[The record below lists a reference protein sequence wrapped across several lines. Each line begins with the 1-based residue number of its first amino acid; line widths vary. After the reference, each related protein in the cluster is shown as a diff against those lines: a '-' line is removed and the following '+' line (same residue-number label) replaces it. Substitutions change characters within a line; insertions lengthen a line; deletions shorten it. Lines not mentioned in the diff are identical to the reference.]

1 MIIVKDKGA
10 HFYRCDFQVHTPRDL
25 RWTGPDATSQEER
38 LAYGQKLVA
47 ACRERGIKAI
57 AITDHHCLAFLPF
70 IRQAAIEE
78 TAADGSNLAESDR
91 LVVFPGM
98 ELTLGVPCQAIVIF
112 DADFPD
118 DFLPNVLTAFAIN
131 QNAPDLP
138 KIAEVQRLESIQSL
152 KQLKDELDK
161 HSFLR
166 ERYTIFPNVSGEG
179 QFSLLRTGMAGKYS
193 EMPWVGGYTDG
204 EFAKLKDGP
213 KNILSG
219 KDKAW
224 GNKRIACV
232 QTSDSRRDDHTTLGT
247 PSTWIKWAKP
257 SAEALRQAC
266 LAQES
271 RISLDAPRVPE
282 TFIASL
288 SVSNSSFLGPVDL
301 SLNPQYSAL
310 IGGRGTGK
318 STVLEYLRWALCDQ
332 PPMDGLDDA
341 PNYQARRFRL
351 IEKTLLPLN
360 STVQVTYVL
369 NGVPHVIRRSSLDGT
384 VQMKIGSGGM
394 RSCTEEEVRALLPI
408 QAYSQKQLSDVSVRI
423 DELTR
428 FITAPIKG
436 DLDRLERKAT
446 DRANRIKET
455 YATRQRFRELSKV
468 LKNRLLEE
476 QSIVEQANAL
486 RASLSGLAD
495 DDRQLLEK
503 GRDYSA
509 ANAQVEAWRAGAA
522 TVHQK
527 AEELRNIVEG
537 QLASLQPTPDK
548 PAEEQEV
555 LDKARATYSVIL
567 GSTLS
572 SLSTVTEAAKGIVE
586 PQPGDTSEN
595 PWGVWE
601 ARYQGFQAKY
611 DAAVQRSSSHKEK
624 LQLLG
629 VLEARVRELT
639 DEATRTKELL
649 ATLASADANY
659 IGARDEWLAA
669 QTEQDALVERECAEL
684 TARSGAA
691 IRVGVKRHADSTAFV
706 ETLRQGLSGSRVQGN
721 KIEAIGDAITKAADP
736 CAIWLKLLEDLEK
749 IAVYDPGHS
758 STEPRPRADALAAAG
773 LTSNDLDRMTQ
784 TLQPD
789 TWLTLSLTPIASV
802 PVFEFRTRENE
813 YIPFENASAGQQ
825 ATALLKTLLNQPGP
839 PLIIDQP
846 EEDLDNPVMLEIVE
860 QLWQA
865 KRLRQIVFASHNA
878 NLVVNGDAELVAWF
892 GYRAAGDES
901 RGTIVG
907 EGAIDIP
914 EARDAIKR
922 IMEGGENAFRLRR
935 EKYGF

>member
-1 MIIVKDKGA
+1 MDKGA

-25 RWTGPDATSQEER
+25 RWAGPDATTPEER

-47 ACRERGIKAI
+47 ACRERGIQAI
-57 AITDHHCLAFLPF
+57 AITDHHCMTFVPF
-70 IRQAAIEE
+70 IRQAAAEE
-78 TAADGSNLAESDR
+78 TSTDGSVLPDEER

-112 DADFPD
+112 DADFPN
-118 DFLPNVLTAFAIN
+118 DFLPNILTAFTIT
-131 QNAPDLP
+131 QNGPDQP
-138 KIAEVQRLESIQSL
+138 KIAEVQRLDHIQSL
-152 KQLKDELDK
+152 KVLKDELDK

-166 ERYTIFPNVSGEG
+166 DRYTIFPNVSGEG

-219 KDKAW
+219 NDKAW

-232 QTSDSRRDDHTTLGT
+232 QTSDTRRDEHSTLGT
-247 PSTWIKWAKP
+247 PSTWIKWARP

-301 SLNPQYSAL
+301 ALNPQYSAL

-332 PPMDGLDDA
+332 PPMNDLDDA

-351 IEKTLLPLN
+351 IDKTLRPLN

-369 NGVPHVIRRSSLDGT
+369 NGVPHVIRRSSVDGT
-384 VQMKIGSGGM
+384 VQMKIGAGEM
-394 RSCTEEEVRALLPI
+394 RSCSEEEVRALLPI

-423 DELTR
+423 EELTR

-468 LKNRLLEE
+468 LNNRLLEE
-476 QSIVEQANAL
+476 QSIIEQANAL
-486 RASLSGLAD
+486 RASLSGLAE
-495 DDRQLLEK
+495 DDRQLLEL

-509 ANAQVEAWRAGAA
+509 ANAQVGAWRAGAG

-537 QLASLQPTPDK
+537 QLASLQPSPDK
-548 PAEEQEV
+548 PADEQQV
-555 LDKARATYSVIL
+555 LDKARATYSGL
-567 GSTLS
+567 LESALS
-572 SLSTVTEAAKGIVE
+572 SLSNLTQAARSIVE
-586 PQPGDTSEN
+586 TQLDEASEN
-595 PWGVWE
+595 PWRAWE
-601 ARYQGFQAKY
+601 ARYQVFQDKY

-624 LQLLG
+624 LQQLG
-629 VLEARVRELT
+629 TLEAKVRELA

-649 ATLASADANY
+649 ATLASADASY
-659 IGARDEWLAA
+659 IAARDEWLAA
-669 QTEQDALVERECAEL
+669 QAEQDSLIERECAAL
-684 TARSGAA
+684 TKRSGGA

-736 CAIWLKLLEDLEK
+736 SAIWLQVLDDLEK
-749 IAVYDPGHS
+749 IADHDPGHS
-758 STEPRPRADALAAAG
+758 PTEARPRAGALLAAG

-784 TLQPD
+784 TLQSD
-789 TWLTLSLTPIASV
+789 TWLSLSLTPIASV
-802 PVFEFRTRENE
+802 PVYEFRTRESE

-860 QLWQA
+860 QLWEA
-865 KRLRQIVFASHNA
+865 KRLRQIIFASHNA

-914 EARDAIKR
+914 DAREAIKR
-922 IMEGGENAFRLRR
+922 IMEGGESAFRLRR

>member
-1 MIIVKDKGA
+1 MDKGA

-25 RWTGPDATSQEER
+25 RWVGPNATSDEER
-38 LAYGQKLVA
+38 LAYGHRLVA
-47 ACRERGIKAI
+47 ACRERGIQAI
-57 AITDHHCLAFLPF
+57 AITDHHCMTFVPF
-70 IRQAAIEE
+70 VRQAAAEE
-78 TAADGSNLAESDR
+78 TSPDGSVLSDDER
-91 LVVFPGM
+91 LIVFPGM

-112 DADFPD
+112 DADFPN
-118 DFLPNVLTAFAIN
+118 DFLPNVLTAFTIN
-131 QNAPDLP
+131 QNGPEQP
-138 KIAEVQRLESIQSL
+138 KIAEVQRLDHIQSL
-152 KQLKDELDK
+152 KVLKDELDK
-161 HSFLR
+161 HTFLR
-166 ERYTIFPNVSGEG
+166 DRYTIFPNVSGEG
-179 QFSLLRTGMAGKYS
+179 TFSLLRTGMAGKYS

-213 KNILSG
+213 RNILAG

-224 GNKRIACV
+224 GNKRIACI
-232 QTSDSRRDDHTTLGT
+232 QTSDSRRDDHGTLGD

-282 TFIASL
+282 TFIASV

-301 SLNPQYSAL
+301 ALNPQYSAL

-332 PPMDGLDDA
+332 PPIDDLDDA
-341 PNYQARRFRL
+341 PNYQARRSRL
-351 IEKTLLPLN
+351 IDKTLRPLN

-369 NGVPHVIRRSSLDGT
+369 NGVPHVIRRSSIDGT
-384 VQMKIGSGGM
+384 VQMKIGAGDM
-394 RSCTEEEVRALLPI
+394 RPCTEEEVRALLPI
-408 QAYSQKQLSDVSVRI
+408 QAYSQKQLSDVSVRV

-436 DLDRLERKAT
+436 DLDRLERNAT
-446 DRANRIKET
+446 DRANRIKEA

-468 LKNRLLEE
+468 LNNRLLEE
-476 QSIVEQANAL
+476 QSTIEQANNL
-486 RASLSGLAD
+486 RGSLSGLTE
-495 DDRQLLEK
+495 DDRQLLEQ

-509 ANAQVEAWRAGAA
+509 ANAQVEAWRAGAG

-527 AEELRNIVEG
+527 ADELRSIVEA
-537 QLASLQPTPDK
+537 QLASLQPSPDE
-548 PAEEQEV
+548 PADEREV
-555 LDKARATYSVIL
+555 LDKARAAYL
-567 GSTLS
+567 GLLESALS
-572 SLSTVTEAAKGIVE
+572 ATSKLTEAAQTIVE
-586 PQPGDTSEN
+586 PSFADTEN
-595 PWGVWE
+595 PWGEWD
-601 ARYQGFQAKY
+601 ARHQGFQDRY
-611 DAAVQRSSSHKEK
+611 SAAVQRSSSHTER
-624 LQLLG
+624 LQQLG
-629 VLEARVRELT
+629 ALEARVRELT
-639 DEATRTKELL
+639 KEATRTRELL

-659 IGARDEWLAA
+659 IAARDEWLAA
-669 QTEQDALVERECAEL
+669 QAQRDALVERECEAL
-684 TARSGAA
+684 TMRSGGA
-691 IRVGVKRHADSTAFV
+691 IRVGIKRHADSAAFV

-721 KIEAIGDAITKAADP
+721 KIEALGDAITKAANPSETWRQILD
-736 CAIWLKLLEDLEK
+736 DLEK
-749 IAVYDPGHS
+749 ISDHDPGS
-758 STEPRPRADALAAAG
+758 APTEARPRAEALMAAG
-773 LTSNDLDRMTQ
+773 LTPNDLDRMTQ

-789 TWLTLSLTPIASV
+789 TWLALSLTPIASV
-802 PVFEFRTRENE
+802 PVYEFRTRESE

-839 PLIIDQP
+839 PLLIDQP

-860 QLWQA
+860 QLWEA

-914 EARDAIKR
+914 DAREAIKR
-922 IMEGGENAFRLRR
+922 IMEGGESAFRLRR

>member
-1 MIIVKDKGA
+1 MDKGA

-25 RWTGPDATSQEER
+25 RWAGPNATSDEER
-38 LAYGQKLVA
+38 LAYGHKLVA
-47 ACRERGIKAI
+47 ACRERGIQAI
-57 AITDHHCLAFLPF
+57 AITDHHCMTFVPF
-70 IRQAAIEE
+70 IRQAAAEE
-78 TAADGSNLAESDR
+78 TSADGSALHDEER

-112 DADFPD
+112 DADFPN
-118 DFLPNVLTAFAIN
+118 DFLPNVLTAFTIN
-131 QNAPDLP
+131 QNGPEQS
-138 KIAEVQRLESIQSL
+138 KIVEVQRLDHIQSL
-152 KQLKDELDK
+152 KGLKDELDK

-166 ERYTIFPNVSGEG
+166 DRYTIFPNVSGEG

-213 KNILSG
+213 RNILSG

-224 GNKRIACV
+224 GNKRVACI
-232 QTSDSRRDDHTTLGT
+232 QTSDTRREDHSTLGV

-271 RISLDAPRVPE
+271 RIALDAPRVPE

-301 SLNPQYSAL
+301 ALNPQYSAL

-332 PPMDGLDDA
+332 PPLDDLDEA
-341 PNYQARRFRL
+341 PNYQARRSRL
-351 IEKTLLPLN
+351 IDKTLRPLGA
-360 STVQVTYVL
+360 TVQVTYVL
-369 NGVPHVIRRSSLDGT
+369 NGVPHLIRRASVDGS
-384 VQMKIGSGGM
+384 VQMKIGAGEL
-394 RSCTEEEVRALLPI
+394 RPCTEGEVRALLPI
-408 QAYSQKQLSDVSVRI
+408 QAYSQKQLSDVSVRV

-446 DRANRIKET
+446 DLANRIKES

-468 LKNRLLEE
+468 LGNRILEE
-476 QSIVEQANAL
+476 QSITEQANVL
-486 RASLSGLAD
+486 RESLSGLSE
-495 DDRQLLEK
+495 DDRRLLEQGK
-503 GRDYSA
+503 DYASA
-509 ANAQVEAWRAGAA
+509 NSQVSGWRAGAG
-522 TVHQK
+522 TVRQK
-527 AEELRNIVEG
+527 ADELKQIVER
-537 QLASLQPTPDK
+537 QLASLPSAPDK
-548 PAEEQEV
+548 PAAEKEV
-555 LDKARATYSVIL
+555 LERARAAYAGLLQNALTAL
-567 GSTLS
+567 DGLS
-572 SLSTVTEAAKGIVE
+572 MAAQSLS
-586 PQPGDTSEN
+586 DTN
-595 PWGVWE
+595 PESAPDDPWIEWDSRSQAFQ
-601 ARYQGFQAKY
+601 ARYN
-611 DAAVQRSSSHKEK
+611 AAVQRSSSHSEK
-624 LQLLG
+624 LQQLSA
-629 VLEARVRELT
+629 LETRVRELS
-639 DEATRTKELL
+639 DEATRTRELL
-649 ATLASADANY
+649 ATLSSADANY
-659 IGARDEWLAA
+659 IAARNEWLAA
-669 QTEQDALVERECAEL
+669 QAEQDSLIERECAAL
-684 TARSGAA
+684 TTRSGGA

-721 KIEAIGDAITKAADP
+721 KIEAVGDAITKAANP
-736 CAIWLKLLEDLEK
+736 SATWLQILDDLETL
-749 IAVYDPGHS
+749 ADYESGHAP
-758 STEPRPRADALAAAG
+758 TEVRPQAAALVAAG
-773 LTSNDLDRMTQ
+773 LSANDLDRTAQ
-784 TLQPD
+784 TLQPE
-789 TWLTLSLTPIASV
+789 TWLSLSLTPIASI
-802 PVFEFRTRENE
+802 PVYEFRAREGE

-860 QLWQA
+860 QLWEA

-892 GYRAAGDES
+892 GYRASGDES
-901 RGTIVG
+901 RGTIKG

-914 EARDAIKR
+914 DARDAIKR
-922 IMEGGENAFRLRR
+922 IMEGGESAFRLRR

>member
-1 MIIVKDKGA
+1 MDKGA

-25 RWTGPDATSQEER
+25 RWAGPDATSPEER
-38 LAYGQKLVA
+38 LAYGHKLVA
-47 ACRERGIKAI
+47 ACRERGIQAI
-57 AITDHHCLAFLPF
+57 AITDHHCMVFVPF
-70 IRQAAIEE
+70 IRQAAAEE
-78 TAADGSNLAESDR
+78 TAADGSELKESER
-91 LVVFPGM
+91 LIVFPGM

-112 DADFPD
+112 DADFPN
-118 DFLPNVLTAFAIN
+118 DFLPNVQTAFTIN
-131 QNAPDLP
+131 QNGAELP
-138 KIAEVQRLESIQSL
+138 KIAEVQRLDHIQSL

-166 ERYTIFPNVSGEG
+166 DRYTIFPNVSGEG
-179 QFSLLRTGMAGKYS
+179 QFSLLRNGMAGKYS

-213 KNILSG
+213 RNIVSG
-219 KDKAW
+219 KEKAW
-224 GNKRIACV
+224 GNKRIACI
-232 QTSDSRRDDHTTLGT
+232 QTSDSRRDDHSTLGI
-247 PSTWIKWAKP
+247 PSTWIKWARP

-271 RISLDAPRVPE
+271 RIGLDAPRVPE
-282 TFIASL
+282 TFIANL

-301 SLNPQYSAL
+301 ALNPQYSAL

-332 PPMDGLDDA
+332 PPMDDLDDA
-341 PNYQARRFRL
+341 PNYQARRSRL
-351 IEKTLLPLN
+351 IDKTLRPLN

-369 NGVPHVIRRSSLDGT
+369 NGVPHVIRRSSVDGT
-384 VQMKIGSGGM
+384 VQMKIGSGEM
-394 RSCTEEEVRALLPI
+394 RPCTEEEVRALLPI
-408 QAYSQKQLSDVSVRI
+408 QAYSQKQLSDVSVRV

-436 DLDRLERKAT
+436 DLDRLRRNAT
-446 DRANRIKET
+446 DRANRIKEA

-468 LKNRLLEE
+468 LSNRLLEE
-476 QSIVEQANAL
+476 QSITEQANAL

-495 DDRQLLEK
+495 DDRQLLEQ
-503 GRDYSA
+503 GRDYSG
-509 ANAQVEAWRAGAA
+509 ANAQVGAWRAGAG

-527 AEELRNIVEG
+527 AEELRSIVEA
-537 QLASLQPTPDK
+537 QLASLQPSPDK
-548 PAEEQEV
+548 PADEQQV
-555 LDKARATYSVIL
+555 LNEARAAYSAL
-567 GSTLS
+567 LASALS
-572 SLSTVTEAAKGIVE
+572 SLSTLTAAAKTIVE
-586 PQPGDTSEN
+586 PQSDEASED
-595 PWGVWE
+595 PWAAWE
-601 ARYQGFQAKY
+601 ARYQAFQVRY
-611 DAAVQRSSSHKEK
+611 NAAVQRSSSHSEK
-624 LQLLG
+624 LQQLAA
-629 VLEARVRELT
+629 LEARVRELT
-639 DEATRTKELL
+639 NEATRTRELL

-659 IGARDEWLAA
+659 IAARDEWLAA
-669 QTEQDALVERECAEL
+669 QAEQDALVERECAAL
-684 TARSGAA
+684 TARSNGA

-721 KIEAIGDAITKAADP
+721 KIEALGDAITKAANP
-736 CAIWLKLLEDLEK
+736 NQTWLQILDELEK
-749 IAVYDPGHS
+749 IADHDPGNS
-758 STEPRPRADALAAAG
+758 PAEVRPRADALLAAG
-773 LTSNDLDRMTQ
+773 LTSNDLDRIAH
-784 TLQPD
+784 TLQPE

-802 PVFEFRTRENE
+802 PVYEFRTRESE

-860 QLWQA
+860 QLWEA

-914 EARDAIKR
+914 EAREAIKR
-922 IMEGGENAFRLRR
+922 IMEGGESAFRLRR